1 MPVSTTSSARR
12 SRRTALAIGLLLGL
26 TSVFTLAAPA
36 GTLGIPSFDHTTR
49 LAGGIPFFHPNQL
62 LWVAV
67 VAVLSALACLLSRQT
82 VPVMTVHGP
91 RGATRQS
98 EARRLS

>member
-1 MPVSTTSSARR
+1 MAQPRPSLAHVTGWIV
-12 SRRTALAIGLLLGL
+12 ALGLLPA
-26 TSVFTLAAPA
+26 TPA

-91 RGATRQS
+91 RGAKRQS

>member
-1 MPVSTTSSARR
+1 MAQPRPSLAHVTGWIV
-12 SRRTALAIGLLLGL
+12 ALGLL
-26 TSVFTLAAPA
+26 AATPA
-36 GTLGIPSFDHTTR
+36 GTLSIPSFDHTTR
-49 LAGGIPFFHPNQL
+49 LAGGIPFFHPYQL